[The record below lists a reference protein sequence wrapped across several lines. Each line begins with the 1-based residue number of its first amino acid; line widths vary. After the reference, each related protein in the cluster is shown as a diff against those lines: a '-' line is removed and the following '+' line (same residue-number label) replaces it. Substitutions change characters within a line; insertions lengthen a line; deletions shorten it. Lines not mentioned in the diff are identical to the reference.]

1 MSSLPGGTFLSQGDS
16 PWGAGAQFQACDTFT
31 ELPPCT
37 WSVLARG
44 IPTVGGVGTLP
55 AHREFMSL
63 GEGGWPVILIS
74 DVWYKENEYSYVTGR
89 GGQGVF
95 LEEGTSGRRTEGREE
110 LPAIQVR
117 EELTG

>member
-1 MSSLPGGTFLSQGDS
+1 M
-16 PWGAGAQFQACDTFT
+16 
-31 ELPPCT
+31 
-37 WSVLARG
+37 
-44 IPTVGGVGTLP
+44 GGVGTLP

-63 GEGGWPVILIS
+63 GEGGWQVILIS

-110 LPAIQVR
+110 LLAIQVR
-117 EELTG
+117 EELTR

>member
-1 MSSLPGGTFLSQGDS
+1 MPEHSFKHVTHLLSCHHALGLFWPRGT
-16 PWGAGAQFQACDTFT
+16 
-31 ELPPCT
+31 
-37 WSVLARG
+37 
-44 IPTVGGVGTLP
+44 PTVGGVGTLP

-63 GEGGWPVILIS
+63 GEGGWQVILIS

-110 LPAIQVR
+110 LLAIQVR
-117 EELTG
+117 EELTR